1 MIDIQ
6 TYYFNQLDNL
16 NNQYTANTTDYVKN
30 FVNFKSDQLI
40 YNINVR
46 NLNTKNFEFENP
58 NNPYL
63 VSKNNLKNLNDSYA
77 ALAVEVNEVFL
88 VKSKNINNIQKKIDA
103 LTEENEILLRDV
115 SNVSDVNN
123 ASQPF
128 FNNERFMYY
137 RSIVYLITMV
147 SGVIYILY
155 LLQSTPFVEITK
167 NVVVN
172 TKNIASN
179 VIDKAKGA
187 AENADVNDPNVS
199 DNSTRNMIILLLV
212 SIVIIAVFYLIIYL
226 VRRANPKG
234 EESKTQKEIQRIAD
248 SCKRDKSESWV
259 TSQLEKIKSYLV
271 TPDVPNNS

>member
-88 VKSKNINNIQKKIDA
+88 VKSKNINNIQKKIDT

>member
-6 TYYFNQLDNL
+6 TYYLNQLENL
-16 NNQYTANTTDYVKN
+16 NNQYTTYTTDYVQN
-30 FVNFKSDQLI
+30 FVNFKSEQLI

-46 NLNTKNFEFENP
+46 NLNTKNFEIENP
-58 NNPYL
+58 NNAYL
-63 VSKNNLKNLNDSYA
+63 VSKKNLNNLNEMYA
-77 ALAVEVNEVFL
+77 ALAWEVNEVFL
-88 VKSKNINNIQKKIDA
+88 VKSSNINSIQKKIDA
-103 LTEENEILLRDV
+103 LTAENEILSRDV

-128 FNNERFMYY
+128 FNNERYMYY
-137 RSIVYLITMV
+137 RSIIYLITIV

-167 NVVVN
+167 NVVGN

-179 VIDKAKGA
+179 AIDKAKGVVG
-187 AENADVNDPNVS
+187 NTDVNDPNVS
-199 DNSTRNMIILLLV
+199 DNSTKNMIILLLV
-212 SIVIIAVFYLIIYL
+212 SIVIIAVFYLIVYL

-234 EESKTQKEIQRIAD
+234 EESKTQKEIKRIAD

-259 TSQLEKIKSYLV
+259 KSEIEKIKSYLI

>member
-88 VKSKNINNIQKKIDA
+88 VKSKNINNIQKKIDT
-103 LTEENEILLRDV
+103 LTEENEILLRNV

-147 SGVIYILY
+147 SGIIYILY

>member
-88 VKSKNINNIQKKIDA
+88 VKSKNINNIQKKIDT
-103 LTEENEILLRDV
+103 LTEENEILLRNV